1 MSELEVFFV
10 ALTGTKKRV
19 RLKMRKK
26 FLEVYEEQKCN
37 ASHTRQI
44 LGLGRHTFER
54 WMERYPKFAAAVLE
68 IEEAMIDD
76 VEVVAVEN
84 ALVGKQR
91 AIEFFLLNRRR
102 NKYRNTQRNEITGAD
117 GGPVTYKEEI
127 YEDPKSTI
135 PLPRQEVKDEVEEKK
150 DE

>member
-1 MSELEVFFV
+1 M

-37 ASHTRQI
+37 ASQTRQI
-44 LGLGRHTFER
+44 LGLGHHTFER

-68 IEEAMIDD
+68 IEEAMIDG
-76 VEVVAVEN
+76 VEVVLADN
-84 ALVGKQR
+84 AKAGKQR

-102 NKYRNTQRNEITGAD
+102 KKYRNTQRSEITGAD
-117 GGPVTYKEEI
+117 GGPVTYKEVL
-127 YEDPKSTI
+127 YEDPGSTT
-135 PLPRQEVKDEVEEKK
+135 PLPQQEVKGAVEEKK